1 MYNTSK
7 EPVWF
12 GELRTARGNTILIH
26 DKDFPEASAGR
37 VYLYNTARDAVIEY
51 AEDIV
56 MVNLHDLTDE
66 ELKAAKAEYDASWQL
81 ARAEF
86 MQRHSGW
93 VEAIHAKP
101 APAPKKP
108 KVVDPEVSSDDDD
121 DDVELEVDSLDDGF
135 DDWSD
140 DDDRP

>member
-1 MYNTSK
+1 MYDTSK
-7 EPVWF
+7 EPVWY

-26 DKDFPEASAGR
+26 DKEFPEASAGR
-37 VYLYNTARDAVIEY
+37 VYLYNAVRNAVIEY

-56 MVNLHDLTDE
+56 KVNLHDLTDE
-66 ELKAAKAEYDASWQL
+66 ELKAAKAEYDANWQVT
-81 ARAEF
+81 RAAF
-86 MQRHSGW
+86 MRQHSGW

-108 KVVDPEVSSDDDD
+108 KVDPEASSDEDDE
-121 DDVELEVDSLDDGF
+121 DVELEVDSLDDGF

>member
-7 EPVWF
+7 EPVWY
-12 GELRTARGNTILIH
+12 GELRTVRGNTILIH

-37 VYLYNTARDAVIEY
+37 VYFYNTLRDAVIEY

-56 MVNLHDLTDE
+56 KVNLHDLNDE
-66 ELKAAKAEYDASWQL
+66 EIKTAKAEFEANWLVTRDS
-81 ARAEF
+81 F
-86 MQRHSGW
+86 MQQHAGW

-101 APAPKKP
+101 TPAPKKAKP
-108 KVVDPEVSSDDDD
+108 EPEVDADDDETA
-121 DDVELEVDSLDDGF
+121 ELEVDSLDDGF

-140 DDDRP
+140 DDDRS